1 MKEQKKTRRSR
12 GCLWAVGILVGLL
25 VIGFIALAVMPVEAD
40 EAIPEAEW
48 GVGTISVEPAWTGLK
63 REWPEAPALA
73 NFDPATANLG
83 YQLFFDP
90 IVSGDNS
97 QSCAHC
103 HHPDLGFSD
112 GQKVATGLGGEV
124 PPRNA
129 PTLWNVAYNT
139 AFMWD
144 GRAQT
149 LEDHLEQ
156 VITSSNEMGQDL
168 NELVAEI
175 AAVPAYVE
183 QFEALFEDGVT
194 QTNVLAAIA
203 MFERSLISD
212 GAAFDA
218 YVEGDFDALTS
229 QQRRGLGIFRSAA
242 TRCFE
247 CHSAPTFTDD
257 DFRVIGVP
265 DEDYNDRG
273 YGTQVGGEGMDFAF
287 KIPTLRNVVLSAP
300 YMHNGHFETLEEI
313 VQFYSDSGG
322 LAFGFEAD
330 QIDRSVAP
338 GFELSEQES
347 ADLVA
352 FLYALTDETIP
363 ERLWEG
369 LDYIDDE
376 GRVVIPNE
384 VPSGSENLVEPI
396 ENPAQDTLTNLTA
409 DPDERAECNRD
420 ADAKTVTVGEGQT
433 IQQAVDCAESG
444 DTILVPPGVYHERVL
459 IDLNGITLRGL
470 VDEVPEMCPVQSPE
484 AMWPEGD
491 AAPNWPILD
500 GDIDGNGTK
509 DLTDGVIASGHDFT
523 MEYFIVQHYQG
534 NGVLAEGVR
543 NVTMRHLFTKDTG
556 LYGVYPVRSNNVL
569 VECNVTT
576 LATDAGI
583 YVGQSQDIVVR
594 NNLAY
599 DGVTGIE
606 IENSVNAEVYENE
619 TWNNTGGIL
628 VFLLPNIHSR
638 VSHDIIVRDN
648 YVHHNNRPKGDA
660 TPGSIVGKIPVGTG
674 IFLMA
679 TDDTQVY
686 NNRIEGNE
694 SFGVGITSLYQAY
707 EPEEIGDV
715 GPLAEN
721 NHVYDN
727 TYIDNGN
734 NPSQEVKDAGL
745 PGADVL
751 WDARG
756 YGNRVDE
763 DGISTFPPLL
773 PGEDWPEFLERPL
786 FQIWNFLGKNM

>member
-1 MKEQKKTRRSR
+1 MQKPKRR
-12 GCLWAVGILVGLL
+12 GCLWAVLIVAGLVL
-25 VIGFIALAVMPVEAD
+25 VIFVALATMPVEAD
-40 EAIPEAEW
+40 EEIPESEW
-48 GVGTISVEPAWTGLK
+48 GVGTITIEPAWTGLK
-63 REWPEAPALA
+63 REWPQVEELN

-90 IVSGDNS
+90 IVSGDNTK
-97 QSCAHC
+97 SCAHC

-144 GRAQT
+144 GRAET
-149 LEDHLEQ
+149 LEDHLQQ
-156 VITSSNEMGQDL
+156 VITSSNEMGQDME
-168 NELVAEI
+168 ELVEEI
-175 AAVPAYVE
+175 QAIPAYQE
-183 QFEALFEDGVT
+183 QFDTLFADGIT
-194 QTNVLAAIA
+194 QENVLAAIA

-212 GAAFDA
+212 GAAFDL
-218 YVEGDFDALTS
+218 YVDGNFEALTA

-242 TRCFE
+242 SRCFE

-257 DFRVIGVP
+257 DFRVVGVP
-265 DEDYNDRG
+265 DDDYGDRG
-273 YGTQVGGEGMDFAF
+273 YGAQVGGEGMDYAF

-300 YMHNGHFETLEEI
+300 YMHNGHFDSLEEI
-313 VQFYSDSGG
+313 VDFYSKGGG
-322 LAFGFEAD
+322 LEVGFEAD

-338 GFELSEQES
+338 GFTLSEQET

-369 LDYIDDE
+369 LDYVDSE
-376 GRVVIPNE
+376 GRVVIPTE
-384 VPSGSENLVEPI
+384 VPSSSEEIVEPI
-396 ENPAQDTLTNLTA
+396 DNPARETLTNLVA

-420 ADAKTVTVGEGQT
+420 ADTKTVTVSEGQT
-433 IQQAVDCAESG
+433 IQQGIDCAEPG
-444 DTILVPPGVYHERVL
+444 DTVLVPPGVYHERVL
-459 IDLNGITLRGL
+459 IDLSGITLRGL
-470 VDEVPEMCPVQSPE
+470 IDEEPQMCPVQKDGL
-484 AMWPEGD
+484 WPTGED
-491 AAPNWPILD
+491 APNWPILD
-500 GDIDGNGTK
+500 GDIDGDGTK
-509 DLTDGVIASGHDFT
+509 DLTDGVIASGNDFT
-523 MEYFIVQHYQG
+523 IEYFIVQNYQG

-543 NVTMRHLFTKDTG
+543 GVTMRHIFTSDTG
-556 LYGVYPVRSNNVL
+556 LYGVYPVRSNDVL

-576 LATDAGI
+576 LASDAGI

-606 IENSVNAEVYENE
+606 IENSVNADVYENE

-638 VSHDIIVRDN
+638 VSHDIKVHDN
-648 YVHHNNRPKGDA
+648 YVHHNNRQKEDA

-679 TDDTQVY
+679 TDNTEVY
-686 NNRIEGNE
+686 NNKIEGNQ

-721 NHVYDN
+721 NHIYDN

-734 NPSQEVKDAGL
+734 DPSQEVKDAGL

-756 YGNRVDE
+756 YGNHVDE
-763 DGISTFPPLL
+763 ENAKTFPPLIS
-773 PGEDWPEFLERPL
+773 GEGWPSFMKRAL